1 MDSLN
6 LASIG
11 IDQGLG
17 NFFGT
22 STTLHEGENQG
33 LGFFD
38 AVVSSIGY
46 IPGDIASLFVALS

>member
-6 LASIG
+6 SASLG
-11 IDQGLG
+11 LDQSLG
-17 NFFGT
+17 TFFGT
-22 STTLHEGENQG
+22 SATLHEGQDQG

-46 IPGDIASLFVALS
+46 IPGDIAALFTSLS